1 MLKHGFLA
9 ARLILLAALICAW
22 AAPAPAVETLVTLD
36 GEAAGDQFGT
46 WISTSGDF
54 NGDGYKDFLVA
65 ATSNATN
72 GTQSGRAYVYLGGAV
87 PDAVPDLVLTGSTAG
102 DRLGVAAAVGDV
114 NNDGFDDFVVGAAGN
129 VGQIPGPWTPGSAY
143 LFFGGATL
151 DGVPDLVFNGEY
163 PADMFG
169 ATLAGL
175 GDLNADG
182 DDDFII
188 NAAWWPNKGYRG
200 KAYIYFGG
208 PGLDNVADMM
218 FTMTEGEMGI
228 GVCPGGDF
236 DGDGYNDLLIG
247 AYKKDMPAFDSG
259 AAWLH
264 LGGPGLDAAPDFTFG
279 GENWG
284 DWFGSAMDWVGDL
297 NGDGYNDLAIGA
309 SRYPSLADRGRTYI
323 YFGGPALDTTPD
335 LIITGV
341 ANGDVCRS
349 IAGIGDINCDGF
361 DDLAVGARGN
371 DEAGT
376 DAGKVYFYFGGPG
389 IDAVP
394 DLELLGEA
402 AGDGFGLHVRGLGDI
417 NGDSRP
423 DVAIGSPYHDG
434 SAGRVIVY
442 TLGPTCI
449 ALDIK
454 PRSCPNPLNVK
465 IFEMDPPPNA
475 KSMKGGVLP
484 VAVLGSDVSRID
496 VSSLLLEGVAP
507 LRHSYEDVSTPVQN
521 GDECDCTSAG
531 SDGTMDLTLKFL
543 TRDIAAAIGPVFE
556 GDEIAL
562 TLTGQ
567 LLDGTPFEA
576 SDCVR
581 ILSKREAPSVIAD
594 PEDFVLG
601 PAVPNPFNPVA
612 QISYELPREGFVELS
627 VFDVAGRLV
636 ENLVAEVRPAGKHV
650 VEWNAK
656 GMPSGVYFYRID
668 VGNFTE
674 TRKMILFK

>member
-1 MLKHGFLA
+1 MLKHGFPA
-9 ARLILLAALICAW
+9 ARLILLAALVCAS
-22 AAPAPAVETLVTLD
+22 AAPAPAVETLLTLD
-36 GEAAGDQFGT
+36 GEAAGDQFGG

-54 NGDGYKDFLVA
+54 NGDGYKDFVVA
-65 ATSNATN
+65 AIANAAN
-72 GTQSGRAYVYLGGAV
+72 GTQSGRAYVYLGGPV
-87 PDAVPDLVLTGSTAG
+87 PDGVPDLVLTGLTAG
-102 DRLGVAAAVGDV
+102 DRLGYAAAVGDV
-114 NNDGFDDFVVGAAGN
+114 NNDGFDDFVVSASGN

-143 LFFGGATL
+143 LYFGGPTL
-151 DGVPDLVFNGEY
+151 DAVPDVVFNGEY

-169 ATLAGL
+169 GSLAGL

-182 DDDFII
+182 NDDFII
-188 NAAWWPNKGYRG
+188 NALWWPNKGYRG

-208 PGLDNVADMM
+208 PGLDNAADMT
-218 FTMTEGEMGI
+218 FSITEGELGQ

-236 DGDGYNDLLIG
+236 NGDGYNDLLIG

-259 AAWLH
+259 AAWLYF
-264 LGGPGLDAAPDFTFG
+264 GGPGLDAVPEFTFG

-284 DWFGSAMDWVGDL
+284 DWFGSSMDWVGDL

-309 SRYPSLADRGRTYI
+309 SRYPSLGDRGRAYVF
-323 YFGGPALDTTPD
+323 FGGPTLDTTPD
-335 LIITGV
+335 LVITGV
-341 ANGDVCRS
+341 ANGDYCRTV
-349 IAGIGDINCDGF
+349 AGVGDINCDGF
-361 DDLAVGARGN
+361 DDLAVGAFGN
-371 DEAGT
+371 DDAGT
-376 DAGKVYFYFGGPG
+376 DAGKVYFFFGGPG

-394 DLELLGEA
+394 DFEMTGAA
-402 AGDGFGLHVRGLGDI
+402 AGDGFGLSVRGLGDI

-423 DVAIGSPYHDG
+423 DIAVGSPYRNG
-434 SAGRVIVY
+434 STGRVNVY
-442 TLGPTCI
+442 TLGPPCI

-465 IFEMDPPPNA
+465 IFDKEPPPNS
-475 KSMKGGVLP
+475 KLKKGGVLP
-484 VAVLGSDVSRID
+484 VAVLGYDVSLID

-531 SDGTMDLTLKFL
+531 PDGTMDLTLKFL
-543 TRDIAAAIGPVFE
+543 TRDIAAAIGAVSD

-581 ILSKREAPSVIAD
+581 ILSKREDPSLSAD
-594 PEDFVLG
+594 SDEVVLR

-612 QISYELPREGFVELS
+612 RISYVLPREDFVELS
-627 VFDVAGRLV
+627 VFDVTGRLV
-636 ENLVAEVRPAGKHV
+636 ENLVAQVQPVGRHI

-656 GMPSGVYFYRID
+656 GMPSGIYFYRIK
-668 VGNFTE
+668 VGDFTA
-674 TRKMILFK
+674 TRKMVLHK